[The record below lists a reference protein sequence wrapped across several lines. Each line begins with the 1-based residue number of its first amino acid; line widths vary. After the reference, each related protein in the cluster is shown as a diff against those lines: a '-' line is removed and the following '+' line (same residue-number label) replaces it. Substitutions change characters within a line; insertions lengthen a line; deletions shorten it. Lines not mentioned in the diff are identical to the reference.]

1 MKYFK
6 FEKKTFIEILTSFK
20 CTLSRNINVPR
31 LSNNEILDGIETSS
45 FWLKLRRV
53 TAGNNKDERNI
64 DISISGKGLDIA

>member
-45 FWLKLRRV
+45 F
-53 TAGNNKDERNI
+53 
-64 DISISGKGLDIA
+64 